1 LQKYLGIY
9 AIFYEKDINT
19 NQTII
24 DKETNET
31 NQYLQGNSKT
41 IIYRY
46 DENTLAIYFPSNQT
60 IGKLDEQ
67 NIKYSILCQ
76 GDTESILLV
85 DENKYIDK
93 LDLALKIKVKGRLE
107 QLKEYKR
114 QQKLEMRLEKEKEKA
129 NKKK

>member
-19 NQTII
+19 DQTII
-24 DKETNET
+24 DKITNET

-46 DENTLAIYFPSNQT
+46 DKNTLAIYFPSNQT

-67 NIKYSILCQ
+67 NIEYSILCQ
-76 GDTESILLV
+76 GDTESIVLV
-85 DENKYIDK
+85 DEKYINE
-93 LDLALKIKVKGRLE
+93 LDLALKFKVKGRLE
-107 QLKEYKR
+107 QLKDFKR
-114 QQKLEMRLEKEKEKA
+114 QQKLEMRLEKEKEKE